1 MDENVTEL
9 EILNLGRPPSV
20 VSQLNPDYI
29 IIEGHSAL
37 GTVIAVEL
45 ALWGA
50 GKVLTFQMEGSRA
63 GLSIT
68 NDAESEKVLISPRNI

>member
-20 VSQLNPDYI
+20 VSHI
-29 IIEGHSAL
+29 IIEGHPAL

-50 GKVLTFQMEGSRA
+50 GKVLTFQMEGGWA
-63 GLSIT
+63 GLGIT